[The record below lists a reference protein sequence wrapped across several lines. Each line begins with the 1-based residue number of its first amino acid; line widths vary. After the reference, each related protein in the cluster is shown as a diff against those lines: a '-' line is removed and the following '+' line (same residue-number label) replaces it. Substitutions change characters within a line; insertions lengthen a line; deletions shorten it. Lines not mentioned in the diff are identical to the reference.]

1 MIEGLKPFFNSLLRP
16 LVRPAVAIGIRPNHI
31 TITGLALSG
40 IAAWLACTGRW
51 TTACIVAVAG
61 SLLDGLDGVV
71 ARESNQKSTFG
82 AILDSSCDRLTEII
96 LLSGVL
102 ARFLT
107 FHPAPFDRE
116 ILSLPLHVWGVLFC
130 YSAITLSLM
139 VSYIKARCEGAGV
152 SCSRGLLQRPERIIL
167 LCAGLL
173 AGPAVMVW
181 VLSAI
186 SLLSAITA
194 GQRLFE
200 AYRKTKTG

>member
-16 LVRPAVAIGIRPNHI
+16 LVRPAIALGIRPNHL
-31 TITGLALSG
+31 TIAGLALSG
-40 IAAWLACTGRW
+40 IASWLVCAGRW
-51 TTACIVAVAG
+51 ATACIVFAAG
-61 SLLDGLDGVV
+61 SLLDGLDGVL

-102 ARFLT
+102 GRFLT
-107 FHPAPFDRE
+107 FQAPLDRE

-130 YSAITLSLM
+130 YSAITMSLM

-152 SCSRGLLQRPERIIL
+152 SCSRGVLQRPERIIL

-173 AGPAVMVW
+173 AGPAVMVC

-186 SLLSAITA
+186 TLLAAVTA

-200 AYRKTKTG
+200 AYRKTKAG